1 MRLSVVSLVRQ
12 SAVLALA
19 LLALVCA
26 SAAEESNP
34 PPSPPPPPNPGQ
46 RPAPSDAFRDYINA
60 LRIDGVFEGDNPRI
74 YIERRVVGLGK
85 IVDAKL
91 GITLRLID
99 FNSRVV
105 TFQDKTG
112 AQIQK
117 SY

>member
-1 MRLSVVSLVRQ
+1 MRQSVVSTVR
-12 SAVLALA
+12 SSA
-19 LLALVCA
+19 LLALIMLVLV
-26 SAAEESNP
+26 SALGAEEST
-34 PPSPPPPPNPGQ
+34 PSPPPPPPNPGQ

-91 GITLRLID
+91 GITLRSID
-99 FNSRVV
+99 FNSRIV
-105 TFQDKTG
+105 TFQDKSG
-112 AQIQK
+112 AQVQK